1 MIANLDVGG
10 AELVRL
16 LGGAWD
22 WKGGRGMCLCPAHA
36 DRSPSLSVRVGKR
49 ALLFHC
55 FAGCTNRAVI
65 HALAALRPDA
75 LRNGTSL
82 IPPSAD
88 PGGAP
93 ILRRVASLW
102 DAGTSIVGSPAQLYL
117 AHRAIEAPSDALRY
131 HPRTPLGPKA
141 IVQFRPAMLAA
152 VQERGEIVA
161 LQRTFLD
168 IRSGRRAR
176 DLENCRRMLG
186 RPGGGCVRLAPASDV
201 LGLAEGVE
209 SGLSAMILLG
219 VPVWSTLG
227 SERLARVDVP
237 LSVRRLVL
245 LADRDKAGWLGAT
258 AALQAHAVQGRDI
271 EIVWPWYGLNDWNDV
286 LRRLAMQPRD
296 RPQIP

>member
-1 MIANLDVGG
+1 
-10 AELVRL
+10 
-16 LGGAWD
+16 
-22 WKGGRGMCLCPAHA
+22 
-36 DRSPSLSVRVGKR
+36 
-49 ALLFHC
+49 
-55 FAGCTNRAVI
+55 VI
-65 HALAALRPDA
+65 DALAPLYPNA

-82 IPPSAD
+82 TLS
-88 PGGAP
+88 PGDRGGRQV
-93 ILRRVASLW
+93 LRRVGRLW
-102 DAGTSIVGSPAQLYL
+102 EVGTSIIGSPVQTYL
-117 AHRAIEAPSDALRY
+117 THRSIEATSDALRY

-168 IRSGRRAR
+168 IQSGRRAR

-186 RPGGGCVRLAPASDV
+186 RPGRGCVRLAPASDI

-286 LRRLAMQPRD
+286 LRHLAMQPRD
-296 RPQIP
+296 RPQVP